1 MKTTRRAELIDDLEL
16 EYIESEVNLESD
28 EEYIKTIDEEV
39 RGLFEWVNLQDSV
52 KVVIQIF

>member
-39 RGLFEWVNLQDSV
+39 RGLF
-52 KVVIQIF
+52 K

>member
-39 RGLFEWVNLQDSV
+39 RGLFEWVNLQDSENV
-52 KVVIQIF
+52 MLMKF